1 MTEKSRGPSRYRSES
16 ERHSAESHFLDRD
29 FWPESF
35 RHTQFDHECGVPP
48 DLSFIAAA
56 TVKLNFRPRTRGMHE
71 RLPLQKTEVLSMAI
85 KSDDVVRL
93 AIGLMWPVVVLIL
106 AVLFRRGLRDFLQ
119 GAAGLIRGGLSKVSL
134 PGGFAFELVKTN
146 EVKIDWSGP
155 GGEDLRNSV
164 AIGQF
169 ASGVQDILGLLKPP
183 QPSQT
188 ADYAVFDLGSG
199 DKWLTSRLHLFSLLL
214 RRTHGLRYCV
224 FVYDSPEVLGR
235 SLGFATTE
243 VVRWSLALKYPHL
256 EQAAHRAALLSDRV
270 TSRTGALDPQI
281 ATAFINNYLQSIQI
295 NLLLSIADFANDVTG
310 FAKNL
315 LEGSGSLSGFLRS
328 QLPEAALNELKSGP
342 KWTYQLTG
350 VADALNAVI
359 DSQSLYQEARF
370 AGIQLSE
377 ETKRLVN
384 RKPDGD
390 ERILLN
396 RLLLHE
402 AYPLFVAPVL
412 PPTITS
418 FNIKDWVKLRNRDT
432 SGIVRTTLEYA
443 RWLDRASVEKL
454 VGPDLGRAQ
463 VEMVSLQAASRKD
476 QVLMILRAEGPMV
489 ALVGEGGRFQRL
501 VDRLA
506 LAARAIEF
514 YL

>member
-1 MTEKSRGPSRYRSES
+1 
-16 ERHSAESHFLDRD
+16 L
-29 FWPESF
+29 
-35 RHTQFDHECGVPP
+35 V
-48 DLSFIAAA
+48 
-56 TVKLNFRPRTRGMHE
+56 
-71 RLPLQKTEVLSMAI
+71 
-85 KSDDVVRL
+85 
-93 AIGLMWPVVVLIL
+93 IGSMWPVVVLVL
-106 AVLFRRGLRDFLQ
+106 AVLYRRGLSAFLE

-134 PGGFAFELVKTN
+134 PGGFAFELAKTT
-146 EVKIDWSGP
+146 EFKVDWSGP

-183 QPSQT
+183 QRSQS

-224 FVYDSPEVLGR
+224 FVYNASEVLGR

-256 EQAAHRAALLSDRV
+256 ERAAHLASLTDDRV
-270 TSRTGALDPQI
+270 TSHTGALDPQI
-281 ATAFINNYLQSIQI
+281 ATSFINKYLNSIQI
-295 NLLLSIADFANDVTG
+295 NLLLSTLDFANDVKG

-315 LEGSGSLSGFLRS
+315 LEGSGLLGFLRS
-328 QLPEAALNELKSGP
+328 QLPELALKELKASP
-342 KWTYQLTG
+342 QWHHQLTAI
-350 VADALNAVI
+350 ADALNAVI
-359 DSQSLYQEARF
+359 EKQSLYEEARF
-370 AGIQLSE
+370 TGIQLSD

-384 RKPDGD
+384 LKPEGD

-396 RLLLHE
+396 RFLLHE
-402 AYPLFVAPVL
+402 AYPQFVAPIVL
-412 PPTITS
+412 PGTFPS
-418 FNIKDWVKLRNRDT
+418 FNNKEWVKLRTRDT
-432 SGIVRTTLEYA
+432 SGIVRTTWECA
-443 RWLDRASVEKL
+443 RWLDRASAERL
-454 VGPDLGRAQ
+454 LSTGLGRTQ
-463 VEMVSLQAASRKD
+463 VQMGNLQAASRKD
-476 QVLMILRAEGPMV
+476 QVSMILRAEGDMV
-489 ALVGEGGRFQRL
+489 ALVGDGGRFERL